1 MKLFIVESPAK
12 AKTISNYLGKEY
24 LVKASI
30 GHIRD
35 LPKSNK
41 DAVNIE
47 KNFQPKYI
55 VSPGKEK
62 VVSEIKRLAQKA
74 EEVILATD
82 PDREGEAIAWH
93 LKEVV
98 GLNKPLRVTYQE
110 ITAQAI
116 KEAVNN
122 PRPLD
127 DNLIKAQEA
136 RRVLDRLFGYDLS
149 NLIWK
154 KLRYGLSAGRVQSP
168 ALRILAEKERE
179 IKAFN
184 PEKFWLIY
192 ANFETSKKDIL
203 KMECVEEFKDEDTAL
218 DIVKK
223 AKETKWQIAEVKE
236 TENKRSPKAPFITST
251 LQQAASSRL
260 SLSPSQTMRLAQ
272 KLYEAGH
279 ITYMRTDSTNIAKEA
294 LENIKKQVVEEY
306 GQEYLKER
314 TYTSKSKNAQ
324 EAHEA
329 IRPTDIG
336 KKTAG
341 QDTSTKK
348 LYDLIRARTICSQ
361 MTEAIFLKTTI
372 VAKSD
377 DKEIPTFTC
386 SGSQLIKKG
395 FLIADKK
402 SLTDE
407 ELLPKVIENE
417 KLSLKDIFSEGKETE
432 PPRRY
437 SEAGLIKE
445 LEKRGIGRPSTY
457 ASIIKTIIDRGYVE
471 KENRSLKVT
480 TTGEVVS
487 EFLENNFEEYISDSF
502 TAHLEDDLDEIAG
515 GKKKYEKVLSDFY
528 QPFSK
533 SIEAKK
539 DLPKITD
546 LGEAPKEITCP
557 KCQGR
562 MIIKLS
568 RGGKF
573 YSCAKFPDCDGSL
586 TLEGKELE
594 GPKET
599 GEKCPEC
606 DKGKLISR
614 ESRFGSFVGCS
625 RYPKCRYVKND
636 ESNDNQERP
645 GDSKVLCPKCQK
657 GTMVEKKGRFGTF
670 YGCSNYP
677 KCKNIIKT
685 KPTGKNCHICGSLMM
700 EGTKTIPD
708 RCSDK
713 DCPNHNP
720 HKMGK

>member
-24 LVKASI
+24 LVKASV

-41 DAVNIE
+41 DAVDVE
-47 KNFQPKYI
+47 KNFKPKYI
-55 VSPGKEK
+55 ISPGKEK
-62 VVSEIKRLAQKA
+62 IVAEIKKMAQRA

-93 LKEVV
+93 LKEVAN
-98 GLNKPLRVTYQE
+98 LKNPLRVTYQE
-110 ITAQAI
+110 ITEQAI
-116 KEAVNN
+116 KEAVKN

-149 NLIWK
+149 SLIWK

-179 IKAFN
+179 IKAFQ
-184 PEKFWLIY
+184 PEKFWLVF
-192 ANFETSKKDIL
+192 ANFKTENNDLL
-203 KMECVEEFKDEDTAL
+203 KMECLEKFKDEKTAL
-218 DIVKK
+218 NIITEGEKR
-223 AKETKWQIAEVKE
+223 KWQIDEVKE
-236 TENKRSPKAPFITST
+236 VESKRLPKAPFITST
-251 LQQAASSRL
+251 LQQTASSRL
-260 SLSPSQTMRLAQ
+260 GLSPSQTMRLAQ

-279 ITYMRTDSTNIAKEA
+279 ITYMRTDNTSVAQEA
-294 LENIKKQVVEEY
+294 LENIRKQIVKEY

-314 TYTSKSKNAQ
+314 VYASKSKNAQ

-329 IRPTDIG
+329 IRPTDIS
-336 KKTAG
+336 KKIAG
-341 QDTSTKK
+341 QDTTSKK
-348 LYDLIRARTICSQ
+348 LYDLIRTRTICSQ
-361 MTEAIFLKTTI
+361 MTEALFLKTTI
-372 VAKSD
+372 IAKTDD
-377 DKEIPTFTC
+377 DKIPAFSC

-402 SLTDE
+402 SLFDE
-407 ELLPKVIENE
+407 ELLPQVAKGE
-417 KLSLKDIFSEGKETE
+417 KLSLKDIYSEGKETE
-432 PPRRY
+432 PPRRF

-457 ASIIKTIIDRGYVE
+457 ASIIKTIINRGYVE

-480 TTGEVVS
+480 PTGEVVS
-487 EFLENNFEEYISDSF
+487 EFLENNFKEYISDSF
-502 TAHLEDDLDEIAG
+502 TANLENELDDIAG
-515 GKKKYEKVLSDFY
+515 GNKKYEKVLSDFY
-528 QPFSK
+528 QPFTK

-539 DLPKITD
+539 DLPKITN
-546 LGEAPKEITCP
+546 LGEAPEKIICP
-557 KCQGR
+557 KCSGK
-562 MIIKLS
+562 MIIKLG

-573 YSCAKFPDCDGSL
+573 YSCARFPDCEGAL
-586 TLEGKELE
+586 TLKGKKLE

-625 RYPKCRYVKND
+625 RYPKCRYIKND
-636 ESNDNQERP
+636 EASDDQERP
-645 GDSKVLCPKCQK
+645 GSNGVLCPKCQK

-685 KPTGKNCHICGSLMM
+685 KPTGENCHLCGSLIM
-700 EGTKTIPD
+700 EGTKTIPN
-708 RCSDK
+708 RCSNK
-713 DCPNHNP
+713 NCPNHNP